1 MNFVAAV
8 VGHGSE
14 FIHWKDT
21 AVFAQEYI
29 YDAQL
34 LTTDDG
40 LANLMTTAF
49 FQDKKGY
56 LWIGTDRG
64 LNRYDGYGF
73 QLNKWIGSNTLTFF
87 NPTRN
92 GIW

>member
-1 MNFVAAV
+1 MKL
-8 VGHGSE
+8 
-14 FIHWKDT
+14 IKDQT
-21 AVFAQEYI
+21 IPFKCHILGVLILMLIRVEASIFAQEYI

-49 FQDKKGY
+49 FQDQKGY

-73 QLNKWIGSNTLTFF
+73 QLNK
-87 NPTRN
+87 
-92 GIW
+92 